1 LKSKVNKTFKNQ
13 KKPNNLLTIYKIKV
27 EIYLLLVPPNP
38 DVVLEV
44 EVEGAELL
52 ELPDGELLEK

>member
-44 EVEGAELL
+44 EGAELL